1 MRCIGL
7 DQLRAAKAHSEF
19 ILELVKNLQ
28 TDLEQIGYIPIDRPG
43 LIQRQQ
49 QLWQYLKSQGSSIIG
64 FYIQALLE
72 VPQKDVAKHF
82 TDVIV
87 CLTAAYLADG
97 EGEYWLRNGLVQVPI
112 TVFTEENK

>member
-1 MRCIGL
+1 
-7 DQLRAAKAHSEF
+7 
-19 ILELVKNLQ
+19 
-28 TDLEQIGYIPIDRPG
+28 
-43 LIQRQQ
+43 
-49 QLWQYLKSQGSSIIG
+49 
-64 FYIQALLE
+64 
-72 VPQKDVAKHF
+72 VAKHF